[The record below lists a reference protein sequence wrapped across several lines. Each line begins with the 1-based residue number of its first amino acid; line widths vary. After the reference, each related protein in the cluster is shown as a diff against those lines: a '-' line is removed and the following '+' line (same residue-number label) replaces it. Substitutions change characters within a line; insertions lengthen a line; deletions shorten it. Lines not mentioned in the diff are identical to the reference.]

1 MMKLENEKLGLS
13 VEVAD
18 PILQR
23 HVEAFFKA
31 KREADGDNA
40 IRLSSPE
47 HHGGILRAAWKC
59 GLLLPPAREV
69 ADMAPAAVR
78 WLGRKL
84 DELLGEVLEVPPE

>member
-1 MMKLENEKLGLS
+1 MKLENEKLKLS

-31 KREADGDNA
+31 KREIDGDNA
-40 IRLSSPE
+40 INISSPE
-47 HHGGILRAAWKC
+47 HHGSIVRASWKC
-59 GLLLPPAREV
+59 GLLLPPIQDVSE
-69 ADMAPAAVR
+69 MAPGAVR

-84 DELLGEVLEVPPE
+84 DSMIGEALEIPPE